1 MAKLIVEKNPNEV
14 GSTAAWQNIINGCG
28 YNPALIITGYFDN
41 ETVAA
46 TKKFQTD
53 VELKST
59 GEVDLKTWQ
68 TGLSH
73 KKIEGWSEATPPISV
88 RRNRDADVD
97 VFWSKQELTE
107 RVVQKAKELGLPLK
121 TQWAYL
127 MATIEWETAN
137 TFEPVREA
145 FWMSETWRENN
156 LRYYPYYGRGYVQ
169 LTWEDNYQSFADF
182 TGLDLVGNPDLVMQ
196 PDTAL
201 FVLVYG
207 LKHGTFG
214 ARLENHVT
222 VGKTDYFNARRSVNL
237 TDKAETI
244 AEIARKWESRL

>member
-1 MAKLIVEKNPNEV
+1 MAFPIENDPNQV
-14 GSTAAWQNIINGCG
+14 GSIAAWQNILNGCG

-41 ETVAA
+41 QTIAA

-53 VELKST
+53 VGLDAT

-68 TGLSH
+68 AGLSH
-73 KKIEGWSEATPPISV
+73 KKLDGWSEATPPISV
-88 RRNRDADVD
+88 RRNRDVD
-97 VFWSKQELTE
+97 VNVIWSKQELID

-145 FWMSETWRENN
+145 FWLSEDWRRHN

-169 LTWEDNYQSFADF
+169 LTFRDNYQSFANL
-182 TGLDLVGNPDLVMQ
+182 TGLDLVGNPDLAMQ

-214 ARLENHVT
+214 AKLEDYVNENT
-222 VGKTDYFNARRSVNL
+222 TDYFHARRCVNL
-237 TDKAETI
+237 LDKAAEI
-244 AEIARKWESRL
+244 AEIAKEWEARL

>member
-1 MAKLIVEKNPNEV
+1 MTKLIIEKNPNEV

-53 VELKST
+53 VGLEPT
-59 GEVDLKTWQ
+59 GEVDVKTWQ
-68 TGLSH
+68 IGLSH
-73 KKIEGWSEATPPISV
+73 KKIEGWSEATPPTSV
-88 RRNRDADVD
+88 RRNRDPDVN
-97 VFWSKQELTE
+97 VHWSKQELTDA
-107 RVVQKAKELGLPLK
+107 VVQKAKELGLPLK

-127 MATIEWETAN
+127 MATIEWETAH

-145 FWMSETWRENN
+145 FWMSESWRKNN

-169 LTWEDNYQSFADF
+169 LTWKENYQSFSEI
-182 TGLDLVGNPDLVMQ
+182 TELDLVGNPDLAMQ
-196 PDTAL
+196 SDTAL

-207 LKHGTFG
+207 LKHGIFG
-214 ARLENHVT
+214 GRLEDYVRED
-222 VGKTDYFNARRSVNL
+222 KTDYFNARQCVNL
-237 TDKAETI
+237 LNKA
-244 AEIARKWESRL
+244 AEIGEIAKKWESRL